1 MTQGRGAEQP
11 PGLSNSPCS
20 SAAYRV
26 SETKSKSAES
36 CAQHIM
42 ASKRTHDEAFAGP
55 ADDAAPQGRLP
66 RATQEIVTYFEE
78 LKSHFDGLDDKEE
91 QSLLVANA
99 LEEASGQECAVA
111 TDPACSRVL
120 EALLP
125 AAEPQQIAKFFQA
138 VLKGDGL
145 MAMASRYDHLQSV
158 SRSYQDF
165 LNFHP
170 RMFPCFLNLCCT
182 ICSPFGAHVLEAVL
196 EQLTNAQQ
204 DSVSEGPAIEEVSL
218 SISWLQRTV

>member
-1 MTQGRGAEQP
+1 
-11 PGLSNSPCS
+11 
-20 SAAYRV
+20 
-26 SETKSKSAES
+26 
-36 CAQHIM
+36 M

-55 ADDAAPQGRLP
+55 ADDAAPQARLP

-138 VLKGDGL
+138 VLKGEGL

-158 SRSYQDF
+158 SRLYQDF

-170 RMFPCFLNLCCT
+170 HVFPCFLNLCCCT

-204 DSVSEGPAIEEVSL
+204 DAALEGPAIEEVRL
-218 SISWLQRTV
+218 LISWLQHTVSSKPSHPVGRL

>member
-1 MTQGRGAEQP
+1 
-11 PGLSNSPCS
+11 
-20 SAAYRV
+20 
-26 SETKSKSAES
+26 
-36 CAQHIM
+36 M
-42 ASKRTHDEAFAGP
+42 ASKRTHDEAFNGP
-55 ADDAAPQGRLP
+55 ADDAAPQARLP
-66 RATQEIVTYFEE
+66 RASQEIVTYFEE

-138 VLKGDGL
+138 VLKNEGL

-158 SRSYQDF
+158 LRSYQDF
-165 LNFHP
+165 LSFYP
-170 RMFPCFLNLCCT
+170 LCFPA
-182 ICSPFGAHVLEAVL
+182 P
-196 EQLTNAQQ
+196 
-204 DSVSEGPAIEEVSL
+204 
-218 SISWLQRTV
+218 

>member
-1 MTQGRGAEQP
+1 
-11 PGLSNSPCS
+11 
-20 SAAYRV
+20 
-26 SETKSKSAES
+26 
-36 CAQHIM
+36 M

-55 ADDAAPQGRLP
+55 ADDAAPQARLP

-138 VLKGDGL
+138 VLKGEGL
-145 MAMASRYDHLQSV
+145 MTMASRCDHLQSV
-158 SRSYQDF
+158 SHSYQEF
-165 LNFHP
+165 LNLF
-170 RMFPCFLNLCCT
+170 FSLLPCFLNLCCT

-204 DSVSEGPAIEEVSL
+204 DSVAEGPAVEEVRL
-218 SISWLQRTV
+218 SISWL

>member
-1 MTQGRGAEQP
+1 
-11 PGLSNSPCS
+11 
-20 SAAYRV
+20 
-26 SETKSKSAES
+26 
-36 CAQHIM
+36 M

-55 ADDAAPQGRLP
+55 ADDAAPQARLP

-138 VLKGDGL
+138 VLKGEGL
-145 MAMASRYDHLQSV
+145 MTMASRCDHLQSV
-158 SRSYQDF
+158 SHLYQE
-165 LNFHP
+165 
-170 RMFPCFLNLCCT
+170 FLNLFFPLLPEPVLHNLQSFWGACIGGCT
-182 ICSPFGAHVLEAVL
+182 
-196 EQLTNAQQ
+196 
-204 DSVSEGPAIEEVSL
+204 
-218 SISWLQRTV
+218 